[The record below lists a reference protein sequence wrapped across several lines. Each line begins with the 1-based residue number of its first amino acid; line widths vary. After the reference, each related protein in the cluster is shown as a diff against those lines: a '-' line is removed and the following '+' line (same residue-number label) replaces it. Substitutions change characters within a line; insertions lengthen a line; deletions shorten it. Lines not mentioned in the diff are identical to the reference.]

1 MNNPGINLEIWER
14 LRKKWAELEAF
25 GHKLKINFQLLS
37 DANDEKNI
45 LAIDVIQNV
54 NNEIIIE
61 TVQRNAGEAY
71 AALGIAELSME
82 QLVEVYKKVLKQL
95 HHKSEQRDMDLIVT
109 MTPSSVTSGE
119 IKGYFKKPDSDL
131 ENSVLVDYR
140 HYYILNAIREKMRN
154 FTGDSWSMVKAVYH
168 SNDLEF
174 YFEYE

>member
-1 MNNPGINLEIWER
+1 LELWER
-14 LRKKWAELEAF
+14 LRKKWAELEAS
-25 GHKLKINFQLLS
+25 GNKLKINFQLIS

-71 AALGIAELSME
+71 TPLGIAGLSIE
-82 QLVEVYKKVLKQL
+82 GLVEVYKKVLEQL
-95 HHKSEQRDMDLIVT
+95 HRQSEQRDMDLIVT
-109 MTPSSVTSGE
+109 MTPSSIISGE
-119 IKGYFKKPDSDL
+119 IKGYFKKPDADL

-140 HYYILNAIREKMRN
+140 HYYILNAIREKMKT
-154 FTGDSWSMVKAVYH
+154 FTGDGWSIVKAVYH